1 MTLLQRLLLIPS
13 LVPLVAVLVLSALHR
28 GAPTR
33 LHLLGWSSPQAPLGL
48 WTALAATSA
57 AALSASSA
65 LLIVP
70 RNQPLRRRLH
80 RPYEAPSAPEWVV
93 DGARAPQDRST
104 VPSRRKETCVIQLQR
119 WPLLIAS
126 SNVGFHTRTS
136 TILKVKEQINRSESL
151 SHLEFP
157 IPNLNSPRRTWGR
170 IGEMIPIAIG
180 SPRLDLRTVTP
191 EILIR

>member
-1 MTLLQRLLLIPS
+1 MR
-13 LVPLVAVLVLSALHR
+13 PLPHPNGRRIAL
-28 GAPTR
+28 G
-33 LHLLGWSSPQAPLGL
+33 PLM
-48 WTALAATSA
+48 S
-57 AALSASSA
+57 
-65 LLIVP
+65 
-70 RNQPLRRRLH
+70 
-80 RPYEAPSAPEWVV
+80 EAQFHP
-93 DGARAPQDRST
+93 
-104 VPSRRKETCVIQLQR
+104 RRKETCVIQLQR

-126 SNVGFHTRTS
+126 SNAGFHTRTS

-180 SPRLDLRTVTP
+180 SSLLDLRTVTS

>member
-13 LVPLVAVLVLSALHR
+13 LAPLVAVLVLSALHR

-70 RNQPLRRRLH
+70 RNQPLQRRLH
-80 RPYEAPSAPEWVV
+80 RPYETPSAPEWQA
-93 DGARAPQDRST
+93 DRARAPQDRSP
-104 VPSRRKETCVIQLQR
+104 VPSSPQR
-119 WPLLIAS
+119 
-126 SNVGFHTRTS
+126 
-136 TILKVKEQINRSESL
+136 
-151 SHLEFP
+151 
-157 IPNLNSPRRTWGR
+157 
-170 IGEMIPIAIG
+170 
-180 SPRLDLRTVTP
+180 DLRDPAPTVAVAYRIIKRGVPHQNFNHFESEGTDQQVREP
-191 EILIR
+191 VLSRVSNPPSPQSTEDVASDWGDDPNRDW